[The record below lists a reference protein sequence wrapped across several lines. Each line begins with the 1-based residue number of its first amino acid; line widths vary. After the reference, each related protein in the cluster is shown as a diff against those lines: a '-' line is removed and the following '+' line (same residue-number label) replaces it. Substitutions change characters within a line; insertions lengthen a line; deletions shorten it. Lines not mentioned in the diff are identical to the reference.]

1 MHMKLILASNSKTRI
16 KLLKAAKI
24 QFETESHGVDE
35 EEVKQSM
42 SDRDPVDTIEKLAE
56 LKALKVSNK
65 HPESF
70 VIGSD
75 QGLDLEGTLIN
86 KAQDKSEA
94 LEQLKTLN
102 GKTHKLI
109 TSNIVAHNNNIVWRH
124 YDIAELTMRN
134 MSNEVIEKYINELK
148 PEMLDVVGCYAIEE
162 EGIKLFNSV
171 KGDIFSIQGISI
183 TPLLNFLWNNKSLF

>member
-1 MHMKLILASNSKTRI
+1 MKLILASNSKTRI

-75 QGLDLEGTLIN
+75 QGLDLEGTLFN

-109 TSNIVAHNNNIVWRH
+109 TSTIVAHNNNIVWRH
-124 YDIAELTMRN
+124 YDVSELTMRN
-134 MSNEVIEKYINELK
+134 MSNEMIEKYINELK

-183 TPLLNFLWNNKSLF
+183 TPLLNFLWNNKLLF

>member
-1 MHMKLILASNSKTRI
+1 MKLILASNSKTRI

-75 QGLDLEGTLIN
+75 QGLDLEGTLFN
-86 KAQDKSEA
+86 KAQDKNEA

-109 TSNIVAHNNNIVWRH
+109 TSTIVAHNNNIVWRH
-124 YDIAELTMRN
+124 YDVAELTMRN
-134 MSNEVIEKYINELK
+134 MSNEMIEKYINELK
-148 PEMLDVVGCYAIEE
+148 LEMLDVVGCYAIEE

-183 TPLLNFLWNNKSLF
+183 TPLLNFLWNNKLLF

>member
-1 MHMKLILASNSKTRI
+1 MKLILASNSKTRI

-24 QFETESHGVDE
+24 QFETESHSVDE

-42 SDRDPVDTIEKLAE
+42 ADRDTDDIIEKLAE

-70 VIGSD
+70 VIASD
-75 QGLDLEGTLIN
+75 QGLDLEGTLFN

-94 LEQLKTLN
+94 LEQLKVLN

-109 TSNIVAHNNNIVWRH
+109 TSTIVAHNNNIVWRH

-134 MSNEVIEKYINELK
+134 MSNEMIEKYINELK

-183 TPLLNFLWNNKSLF
+183 TPLLNFLWNNKLLF

>member
-1 MHMKLILASNSKTRI
+1 MKLILASNSKTRI

-75 QGLDLEGTLIN
+75 QGLDLEGELFN

-109 TSNIVAHNNNIVWRH
+109 TSTIVAHNNNIVWRH
-124 YDIAELTMRN
+124 YDVAELTMRN
-134 MSNEVIEKYINELK
+134 MSNEMIEKYINELK

-183 TPLLNFLWNNKSLF
+183 TPLLNFLWNNKLLF

>member
-1 MHMKLILASNSKTRI
+1 MKLILASNSKTRI

-65 HPESF
+65 YPESF

-75 QGLDLEGTLIN
+75 QGLDLEGILFN

-94 LEQLKTLN
+94 LEQLKMLN

-109 TSNIVAHNNNIVWRH
+109 TSTIVANNNNIVWRH
-124 YDIAELTMRN
+124 YDVAELTMRN
-134 MSNEVIEKYINELK
+134 MSNEMIENYINELK
-148 PEMLDVVGCYAIEE
+148 PETLDVVGCYAIEE

-183 TPLLNFLWNNKSLF
+183 TPLLNFLWNNKLLF

>member
-1 MHMKLILASNSKTRI
+1 MKLILASNSKTRI

-35 EEVKQSM
+35 TEVKQSM

-75 QGLDLEGTLIN
+75 QGLDLEGTLFN

-109 TSNIVAHNNNIVWRH
+109 TSTIVAHNNNIVWRH
-124 YDIAELTMRN
+124 YDVAELTMRN
-134 MSNEVIEKYINELK
+134 MSNEMIEKYINELK

-183 TPLLNFLWNNKSLF
+183 TPLLNFLWNNKLLF

>member
-1 MHMKLILASNSKTRI
+1 MKLILASNSKTRI

-75 QGLDLEGTLIN
+75 QGLDLEGTLFN

-94 LEQLKTLN
+94 LEQLKMLN

-109 TSNIVAHNNNIVWRH
+109 TSTIVAHNNNIVWRH
-124 YDIAELTMRN
+124 YDVAELTMRN
-134 MSNEVIEKYINELK
+134 MSNEMIEKYINELK

-183 TPLLNFLWNNKSLF
+183 TPLLNFLWNNKLLF

>member
-1 MHMKLILASNSKTRI
+1 MKLILASNSKTRI

-35 EEVKQSM
+35 EGVKQSM

-75 QGLDLEGTLIN
+75 QGLDLEGTLFN

-109 TSNIVAHNNNIVWRH
+109 TSTIVAHNNNIVWRH
-124 YDIAELTMRN
+124 YDVAELTMRN
-134 MSNEVIEKYINELK
+134 MSNEMIEKYINELK

-183 TPLLNFLWNNKSLF
+183 TPLLNFLWNNKLLF

>member
-1 MHMKLILASNSKTRI
+1 MKLILASNSKTRI

-102 GKTHKLI
+102 GKTHNLI
-109 TSNIVAHNNNIVWRH
+109 TSTIVAHNNNIVWRH

-134 MSNEVIEKYINELK
+134 MSNEMIEKYINELK
-148 PEMLDVVGCYAIEE
+148 PEILDVVGCYAIEE

-183 TPLLNFLWNNKSLF
+183 TPLLNFLWNNKLLF

>member
-1 MHMKLILASNSKTRI
+1 MKLILASNSKTRI
-16 KLLKAAKI
+16 KLLKAANI

-42 SDRDPVDTIEKLAE
+42 SGRDPVDTIEKLAE
-56 LKALKVSNK
+56 LKALKVSSK

-75 QGLDLEGTLIN
+75 QGLDLEGALFN

-94 LEQLKTLN
+94 LQQLKTLN

-109 TSNIVAHNNNIVWRH
+109 TSTIVAHNNNIVWRH
-124 YDIAELTMRN
+124 YDVAELTMRN
-134 MSNEVIEKYINELK
+134 MSDEMIEKYINELK
-148 PEMLDVVGCYAIEE
+148 PEIIDVVGCYAIEE

-171 KGDIFSIQGISI
+171 KGDIFSIQGMSV
-183 TPLLNFLWNNKSLF
+183 TPLLNFLWNNKLLF

>member
-1 MHMKLILASNSKTRI
+1 MKLILASNSKTRI

-75 QGLDLEGTLIN
+75 QGLDLEGMLFN

-109 TSNIVAHNNNIVWRH
+109 TSTIVAQNNNIVWRH
-124 YDIAELTMRN
+124 YDVAELTMRN
-134 MSNEVIEKYINELK
+134 MSNEMIEKYINELK

-183 TPLLNFLWNNKSLF
+183 TPLLNFLWNNKLLF

>member
-1 MHMKLILASNSKTRI
+1 MKIILASKSKTRI
-16 KLLKAAKI
+16 KLLKAVKI

-42 SDRDPVDTIEKLAE
+42 SDRDPVDIVEKLAE

-65 HPESF
+65 HPEFF

-75 QGLDLEGTLIN
+75 QGLDLEGTLFN

-94 LEQLKTLN
+94 LEQLKMLN

-109 TSNIVAHNNNIVWRH
+109 TSTIVAHNNNIVWRH
-124 YDIAELTMRN
+124 YDVAELTMRN
-134 MSNEVIEKYINELK
+134 MSNEMIEKYINELK
-148 PEMLDVVGCYAIEE
+148 PEMLDIVGCYAIEE

-183 TPLLNFLWNNKSLF
+183 TPLLNFLWNNKLLF

>member
-1 MHMKLILASNSKTRI
+1 MKLILASNSKTRI

-56 LKALKVSNK
+56 LKALKVSSK

-70 VIGSD
+70 IIGSD
-75 QGLDLEGTLIN
+75 QGLDLDGILFN

-109 TSNIVAHNNNIVWRH
+109 TSTIVAHNNNIVWRH
-124 YDIAELTMRN
+124 YDVAELTMRN
-134 MSNEVIEKYINELK
+134 MSNEMIEKYINELK

-183 TPLLNFLWNNKSLF
+183 TPLLNFLWNNKLLF

>member
-1 MHMKLILASNSKTRI
+1 MKLILASESKTRI

-42 SDRDPVDTIEKLAE
+42 SDRDPVDIIEKLAE

-75 QGLDLEGTLIN
+75 QGLDLEGTLFN
-86 KAQDKSEA
+86 KAQDKTEA
-94 LEQLKTLN
+94 LEQIKTLN
-102 GKTHKLI
+102 GKIHKLI
-109 TSNIVAHNNNIVWRH
+109 TSTIVAHNNNIVWRH

-134 MSNEVIEKYINELK
+134 MSNEMIEKYINELK
-148 PEMLDVVGCYAIEE
+148 PEILDVVGCYAIEE

-171 KGDIFSIQGISI
+171 RGDIFSIQGISI
-183 TPLLNFLWNNKSLF
+183 TPLLNFLWNNRLLF

>member
-1 MHMKLILASNSKTRI
+1 MKLILASNSKTRI

-75 QGLDLEGTLIN
+75 QGLDLEGTLFN

-94 LEQLKTLN
+94 REQLKTLN

-109 TSNIVAHNNNIVWRH
+109 TSTIVAHNNNIVWRH
-124 YDIAELTMRN
+124 YDVAELTMRN
-134 MSNEVIEKYINELK
+134 MSNEMIEKYINELK

-171 KGDIFSIQGISI
+171 KGDIFSVQGISI
-183 TPLLNFLWNNKSLF
+183 TPLLNFLWNNKLLF

>member
-1 MHMKLILASNSKTRI
+1 MKLILASNSKTRI

-35 EEVKQSM
+35 EEVKHSM

-75 QGLDLEGTLIN
+75 QGLDLEGTLFN

-109 TSNIVAHNNNIVWRH
+109 TSTIVAHKNNIVWRH
-124 YDIAELTMRN
+124 YDVAELTMRN
-134 MSNEVIEKYINELK
+134 MSNEMIEKYINELK
-148 PEMLDVVGCYAIEE
+148 PEMLDGVGC
-162 EGIKLFNSV
+162 
-171 KGDIFSIQGISI
+171 
-183 TPLLNFLWNNKSLF
+183 

>member
-1 MHMKLILASNSKTRI
+1 MKLILASNSKTRI

-35 EEVKQSM
+35 VEVKQSM

-75 QGLDLEGTLIN
+75 QGLDLEGILFN

-109 TSNIVAHNNNIVWRH
+109 TSTIVAHNNNIIWRH
-124 YDIAELTMRN
+124 YDVAELTMRN
-134 MSNEVIEKYINELK
+134 MSNEMIEKYINELK

-183 TPLLNFLWNNKSLF
+183 TPLLNFLWNNKLLF

>member
-1 MHMKLILASNSKTRI
+1 MKLILASNSKTRI

-42 SDRDPVDTIEKLAE
+42 SDRDPIDTIEKLAE

-75 QGLDLEGTLIN
+75 QGLDLEGTLFN

-109 TSNIVAHNNNIVWRH
+109 TSTIVAHNNNIVWRH
-124 YDIAELTMRN
+124 YDVAELTMRN
-134 MSNEVIEKYINELK
+134 MSSEMIEKYINELK

-183 TPLLNFLWNNKSLF
+183 TPLLNFLWNNKLLF

>member
-1 MHMKLILASNSKTRI
+1 MKLILASNSKTRI

-134 MSNEVIEKYINELK
+134 MSNEMIEKYVNELK
-148 PEMLDVVGCYAIEE
+148 PEILNVVGCYAIEE

-171 KGDIFSIQGISI
+171 RGDIFSIQGISI
-183 TPLLNFLWNNKSLF
+183 TPLLNFLWNNRLLF

>member
-1 MHMKLILASNSKTRI
+1 M
-16 KLLKAAKI
+16 LLHHTI
-24 QFETESHGVDE
+24 QITNQTQRHGVDE

-42 SDRDPVDTIEKLAE
+42 SDRDPVDIIEKLAE

-75 QGLDLEGTLIN
+75 QGLDLEGTLFN

-109 TSNIVAHNNNIVWRH
+109 TSTIVAHNNNIIWRH
-124 YDIAELTMRN
+124 YEIAELTMRN
-134 MSNEVIEKYINELK
+134 MSNEMIEKYIDELK
-148 PEMLDVVGCYAIEE
+148 PEMINVVGCYAIEE
-162 EGIKLFNSV
+162 EGIKLFNLV

-183 TPLLNFLWNNKSLF
+183 TPLLNFLWNNKLLF

>member
-1 MHMKLILASNSKTRI
+1 MKLILASNSKTRI

>member
-1 MHMKLILASNSKTRI
+1 MKLILASNSKTRI

-24 QFETESHGVDE
+24 QFETESHSVDE

-42 SDRDPVDTIEKLAE
+42 ADRDTDDIIEKLAE

-70 VIGSD
+70 VIASD
-75 QGLDLEGTLIN
+75 QGLDLEGTLFN

-94 LEQLKTLN
+94 LEQLKVLN

-109 TSNIVAHNNNIVWRH
+109 TSTIVAHNNNIVWRH

-134 MSNEVIEKYINELK
+134 MSNEMIEKYVNELK
-148 PEMLDVVGCYAIEE
+148 PEILNVVGCYAIEE

-171 KGDIFSIQGISI
+171 RGDIFSIQGISI
-183 TPLLNFLWNNKSLF
+183 TPLLNFLWNNRLLF

>member
-1 MHMKLILASNSKTRI
+1 MKLILASNSKTRI

-24 QFETESHGVDE
+24 QFEIESHGVDE
-35 EEVKQSM
+35 EEVKKSM
-42 SDRDPVDTIEKLAE
+42 SGRDPADTIEKLAE

-75 QGLDLEGTLIN
+75 QGLDLEGELFN

-109 TSNIVAHNNNIVWRH
+109 TSTIVAHNNNIVWRH
-124 YDIAELTMRN
+124 YDVAELTMRN
-134 MSNEVIEKYINELK
+134 MSNEMIEKYINELK

-183 TPLLNFLWNNKSLF
+183 TPLLNFLWNNKLLF

>member
-1 MHMKLILASNSKTRI
+1 MKLILASNSKTRI

-35 EEVKQSM
+35 VEVKQSM

-75 QGLDLEGTLIN
+75 QGLDLEGTLFN

-109 TSNIVAHNNNIVWRH
+109 TSTIVAHNNNIVWRH
-124 YDIAELTMRN
+124 YDVAELTMRN
-134 MSNEVIEKYINELK
+134 MSSEMIEKYINELK
-148 PEMLDVVGCYAIEE
+148 PEILDVVGCYAIEE

-171 KGDIFSIQGISI
+171 NGDIFSIQGISI
-183 TPLLNFLWNNKSLF
+183 TPLLNFLWNNKLLF

>member
-1 MHMKLILASNSKTRI
+1 MKLILASNSKTRI
-16 KLLKAAKI
+16 KLLKAANI

-42 SDRDPVDTIEKLAE
+42 SGRDPVDTIEKLAE
-56 LKALKVSNK
+56 LKALKVSSK

-75 QGLDLEGTLIN
+75 QGLDLEGALFN

-94 LEQLKTLN
+94 LQQLKTLN

-109 TSNIVAHNNNIVWRH
+109 TSTIIAHNNNIVWRH
-124 YDIAELTMRN
+124 YDVAELTMRN
-134 MSNEVIEKYINELK
+134 MSDAMIEKYIKELK
-148 PEMLDVVGCYAIEE
+148 PEILDVVGCYAIEE

-171 KGDIFSIQGISI
+171 KGDIFSIQGMSV
-183 TPLLNFLWNNKSLF
+183 TPLLNFLWNNKLLF

>member
-1 MHMKLILASNSKTRI
+1 MKLILASNSKTRI

-42 SDRDPVDTIEKLAE
+42 SGRDPVDTIEKLAE
-56 LKALKVSNK
+56 LKALKVSSK

-75 QGLDLEGTLIN
+75 QGLDLEGALFN
-86 KAQDKSEA
+86 KAQNKSEA
-94 LEQLKTLN
+94 FQQLKTLN

-109 TSNIVAHNNNIVWRH
+109 TSTVVAHNNNIVWRH

-134 MSNEVIEKYINELK
+134 MSNEMIEKYINELK
-148 PEMLDVVGCYAIEE
+148 PEILDVVGCYAIEE

-171 KGDIFSIQGISI
+171 KGDIFSIQGMSV
-183 TPLLNFLWNNKSLF
+183 TPLLNFLWNNKLLF

>member
-1 MHMKLILASNSKTRI
+1 MKLILASNSKTRI

-75 QGLDLEGTLIN
+75 QGLDLEGILFN

-109 TSNIVAHNNNIVWRH
+109 TSTIVAHNNNIVWRH
-124 YDIAELTMRN
+124 YDVSELTMRN
-134 MSNEVIEKYINELK
+134 MSNEMIEKYINELK

-183 TPLLNFLWNNKSLF
+183 TPLLNFLWNNKLLF

>member
-1 MHMKLILASNSKTRI
+1 MKLILASNSKTRI

-75 QGLDLEGTLIN
+75 QGLELEGTLFN
-86 KAQDKSEA
+86 KAQDKNEA
-94 LEQLKTLN
+94 LEQLKMLN

-109 TSNIVAHNNNIVWRH
+109 TSTIVAKNNNIVWRH
-124 YDIAELTMRN
+124 YDVAELTMRN
-134 MSNEVIEKYINELK
+134 MSSEMIEKYINELK

-183 TPLLNFLWNNKSLF
+183 TPLLNFLWNNKLLF

>member
-1 MHMKLILASNSKTRI
+1 MKLILASNSKTRI

-65 HPESF
+65 HLESF

-75 QGLDLEGTLIN
+75 QGLDLEGTLFN

-109 TSNIVAHNNNIVWRH
+109 TSTIVAHNNNIVWRH
-124 YDIAELTMRN
+124 YDVAELTMRN
-134 MSNEVIEKYINELK
+134 MSNEMIEKYINELK
-148 PEMLDVVGCYAIEE
+148 PEILDVVGCYAIEE

-183 TPLLNFLWNNKSLF
+183 TPLLNFLWNNKLLF

>member
-1 MHMKLILASNSKTRI
+1 MKLILASNSKTRI

-42 SDRDPVDTIEKLAE
+42 SDLDPVDTIEKLAE

-75 QGLDLEGTLIN
+75 QGLDLEGTLFN
-86 KAQDKSEA
+86 KAKDKSEA
-94 LEQLKTLN
+94 LEQLKMLN

-109 TSNIVAHNNNIVWRH
+109 TSTIVAHNNNIVWRH
-124 YDIAELTMRN
+124 YDVAELTMRN
-134 MSNEVIEKYINELK
+134 MSNEMIEKYINELK
-148 PEMLDVVGCYAIEE
+148 PEILDVVGCYAIEE

-183 TPLLNFLWNNKSLF
+183 TPLLNFLWNNKLLF

>member
-1 MHMKLILASNSKTRI
+1 MKLILASNSKTRI

-42 SDRDPVDTIEKLAE
+42 SGRDPVDTIEKLAE
-56 LKALKVSNK
+56 LKALKVSSK

-75 QGLDLEGTLIN
+75 QGLDLEGALFN

-94 LEQLKTLN
+94 LQQLKTLN

-109 TSNIVAHNNNIVWRH
+109 TSTIVAHNNNIVWRH

-134 MSNEVIEKYINELK
+134 MSNEMIEKYINELK

-183 TPLLNFLWNNKSLF
+183 TPLLNFLWNNKLLF

>member
-1 MHMKLILASNSKTRI
+1 MKLILASNSKTRI

-24 QFETESHGVDE
+24 QFETENHGVDE

-42 SDRDPVDTIEKLAE
+42 SGRDSVDTIEKLAE

-65 HPESF
+65 HPGSF

-75 QGLDLEGTLIN
+75 QGLDLEGALFN

-94 LEQLKTLN
+94 LEQLKTLK

-109 TSNIVAHNNNIVWRH
+109 TSTIVAHNNNIVWRH
-124 YDIAELTMRN
+124 YDVSELTMRN
-134 MSNEVIEKYINELK
+134 MSNETIEKYVNELK

-171 KGDIFSIQGISI
+171 KGDIFSIQGMSV
-183 TPLLNFLWNNKSLF
+183 TPLLNFLWNNKLLF

>member
-1 MHMKLILASNSKTRI
+1 MKLILASNSKTRI

-24 QFETESHGVDE
+24 QFETEGHGVDE

-75 QGLDLEGTLIN
+75 QGLDLEGTLFN

-94 LEQLKTLN
+94 LEQIKMLN

-109 TSNIVAHNNNIVWRH
+109 TSTIVAHNNIIVWRH
-124 YDIAELTMRN
+124 YDVAELTMRN
-134 MSNEVIEKYINELK
+134 MSNEMIEKYINELK

-183 TPLLNFLWNNKSLF
+183 TPLLNFLWNNKLLF

>member
-1 MHMKLILASNSKTRI
+1 MKLILASNSKTRI

-56 LKALKVSNK
+56 LKALKVSSK

-70 VIGSD
+70 IIGSD
-75 QGLDLEGTLIN
+75 QGLDLEGILFN

-109 TSNIVAHNNNIVWRH
+109 TSTIVAHNNNIVWRH
-124 YDIAELTMRN
+124 YDVAELTMRN
-134 MSNEVIEKYINELK
+134 MSNEMIEKYINELK

-183 TPLLNFLWNNKSLF
+183 TPLLNFLWNNKLLF

>member
-1 MHMKLILASNSKTRI
+1 MKLILASNSKTRI

-75 QGLDLEGTLIN
+75 QGLDLEGILFN
-86 KAQDKSEA
+86 KAQDKNEA
-94 LEQLKTLN
+94 LEQLKMLN

-109 TSNIVAHNNNIVWRH
+109 TSTIVAHNNNIVWRH
-124 YDIAELTMRN
+124 YDVAELTMRN
-134 MSNEVIEKYINELK
+134 MSNEMIEKYINELK

-171 KGDIFSIQGISI
+171 NGDIFSIQGISI
-183 TPLLNFLWNNKSLF
+183 TPLLNFLWNNKLLF